1 MSPETTGFTDRLA
14 LRLGG
19 FVTRQPWLAIIATLL
34 LAIGASSGVRFLD
47 FANNYRVF
55 FSPGNPEL
63 VAFDDFQNTYTK
75 NDNILFVI
83 QPGEGEIFESELVD
97 ALEWLT
103 AEAWKIPYA
112 IRVDSATNFQYS
124 WADGDDLTVEDLVR
138 GGMSLGSADLERR
151 RDIALAEPLLR
162 GNLISPDARTTGVN
176 ITLQYPEESLTEV
189 PAAVGHARD
198 LVRQLHDRHPGL
210 RVALSGVSMLNN
222 AFAETGQRDAMT
234 LMPGM
239 FLVLVIFMIII
250 LRSLIA
256 STGTLL
262 VVALSAGSALGLA
275 GYAGVALDPISLTA
289 PIIIMTLGIADGIHL
304 LVTVLALMRD
314 GMDKRAAI
322 RESLRINFL
331 PVVITSV
338 TTVIGFLSLNFSDS
352 PPFWYLGNITAVG
365 VIAALLYSV
374 VFLPAF
380 LSVAPLTVSRR
391 SSGVA
396 SASRV
401 LGSLADWVTARYRP
415 VLAIVGTLTI
425 LLVAF
430 VPTIDLNDEWVKYFD
445 YRIPFRADAEWGMEN
460 LNGIYLLEFSVDAEG
475 PEGISDP
482 EYLHHLERFTAW
494 LRTQPE
500 VTHVYSYTDVI
511 KRLNKNMHADDPT
524 WYRMPEE
531 RDLAA
536 QYLLLYELSLPYGL
550 DLNDRINIDK
560 SATRVTATVGDRSTV
575 EFRDVLGRARDW
587 LRAETPE
594 YMWAEP
600 TGASVMFAYISERN
614 ITSML
619 RGNLVAVLLI
629 AGVLIVA
636 LRSVGLGALSLV
648 PNVVPILVSF
658 GIWALLVGQV
668 GMAAAT
674 VSATSLGIVVDDTV
688 HFLTKYLRARREKR
702 YDRPAAIRYAFETVG
717 VAIISTT
724 VILAFGF
731 GVLAFSAF
739 RINAQMGLLTM
750 LSIVLALATDLLLL
764 PALLMVGHRGSQK
777 EKIAMKETNV
787 LKHASPVSVGNA
799 TAVLLAAVL
808 LGFTV
813 SGSTLAADS
822 NTVGDSPRQ
831 AEGQAQTNGDVL
843 VRDRGA
849 PAPGSLE
856 HVALDELS
864 AEERGWAIAAR
875 SDRSDRGFAD
885 SVVDF
890 QMILRNAAGKESTR
904 TLSLRTLEMPDE
916 SVGDKSLIVFSSP
929 ADIDGTA
936 LLSHA
941 KILEP
946 DDQWLYLPA
955 LKRVKRISS
964 VNKSGPFVGS
974 EFAFE
979 DFTALELE
987 KYDHR
992 YLRSEVCGDL
1002 VCDVIER
1009 TPRYEHSGYTKQI
1022 AWVDQEVFQVRTVE
1036 FYDRRGD
1043 LLKTLVLDDY
1053 RLYAGTYWRAHQFS
1067 MVNHQTRKETD
1078 LVYSEYRFG
1087 IGVKE
1092 SDFVRGALQ
1101 RIR

>member
-1 MSPETTGFTDRLA
+1 MSSDTLGFTDRVA
-14 LRLGG
+14 LRLGR
-19 FVTRQPWLAIIATLL
+19 FVTRRPWVVIVATLL
-34 LAIGASSGVRFLD
+34 LAIGASSGVRFLA
-47 FANNYRVF
+47 FSNNYRVF
-55 FSPGNPEL
+55 FSPENPEL
-63 VAFDDFQNTYTK
+63 VAFDDFQDTYTK

-83 QPGEGEIFESELVD
+83 QPSEGAIFEPELVD

-112 IRVDSATNFQYS
+112 IRVDSVTNFQYS

-138 GGMSLGSADLERR
+138 GGGSLASAELERR
-151 RDIALAEPLLR
+151 RDIALSEPLLR

-176 ITLQYPEESLTEV
+176 VTLQYPEESLTEV

-198 LVRQLHDRHPGL
+198 LARQLRDRHPGL

-222 AFAETGQRDAMT
+222 AFAEAGQRDALT
-234 LMPGM
+234 LIPGM
-239 FLVLVIFMIII
+239 FVALVVFMIIV
-250 LRSLIA
+250 LRSVTGSA
-256 STGTLL
+256 GTLL
-262 VVALSAGSALGLA
+262 VVALSAASALGLA

-289 PIIIMTLGIADGIHL
+289 PIIIMTLGIADGVHL
-304 LVTVLALMRD
+304 LVTVLTLMRD

-322 RESLRINFL
+322 RESLRVNFL

-380 LSVAPLTVSRR
+380 LSVAPLTVRHRSRE
-391 SSGVA
+391 GA
-396 SASRV
+396 PASRV
-401 LGSLADWVTARYRP
+401 LGSLADWVTARHRP
-415 VLAIVGTLTI
+415 VLAIVGTLTVV
-425 LLVAF
+425 LVAF

-445 YRIPFRADAEWGMEN
+445 HRIAFRADAEWGMEH
-460 LNGIYLLEFSVDAEG
+460 LNGLYLLEVSVDAEG

-482 EYLHHLERFTAW
+482 DYLQHLERFTVW
-494 LRTQPE
+494 LRAQPE

-511 KRLNKNMHADDPT
+511 KRLNKNMHADDPM
-524 WYRMPEE
+524 WYRIPEQ

-550 DLNDRINIDK
+550 DLNDRISIDK
-560 SATRVTATVGDRSTV
+560 AATRVTATVGDRSTV
-575 EFRDVLGRARDW
+575 EFRTVLGRARDW

-600 TGASVMFAYISERN
+600 TGASVLFAYISERN

-619 RGNLVAVLLI
+619 RGNLLAVLLI

-636 LRSVGLGALSLV
+636 LRSVGLGILSLV
-648 PNVVPILVSF
+648 PNVVPILVAF
-658 GIWALLVGQV
+658 GLWALVVRQV

-702 YDRPAAIRYAFETVG
+702 YDRPAAIRDAFETVG

-724 VILAFGF
+724 VILAVGF

-750 LSIVLALATDLLLL
+750 MSIVLALATDLLLL

-777 EKIAMKETNV
+777 EKRAMQETTV
-787 LKHASPVSVGNA
+787 VTHVSPVSVGSA
-799 TAVLLAAVL
+799 TAVLMAAVL

-822 NTVGDSPRQ
+822 STAGDSPQ
-831 AEGQAQTNGDVL
+831 ESTDQAQTRGDAL
-843 VRDRGA
+843 VRARDA
-849 PAPGSLE
+849 TATNPVE
-856 HVALDELS
+856 DVALDELS
-864 AEERGWAIAAR
+864 PEERGWAIAAR
-875 SDRSDRGFAD
+875 SDRSDRGFRD

-916 SVGDKSLIVFSSP
+916 GVGDKSLIVFDSP

-955 LKRVKRISS
+955 LRRVKRISS

-987 KYDHR
+987 KYDYR
-992 YLRSEVCGDL
+992 YVRSEACSNL

-1009 TPRYEHSGYTKQI
+1009 IPRYEHSGYTRQM
-1022 AWVDQEVFQVRTVE
+1022 AWVDQEVFQVRKVE

-1078 LVYSEYRFG
+1078 LVYAEYRFG
-1087 IGVKE
+1087 TGVQE

-1101 RIR
+1101 RVR

>member
-1 MSPETTGFTDRLA
+1 MSSDTPGFTDRVA
-14 LRLGG
+14 LGLGR
-19 FVTRQPWLAIIATLL
+19 FVTRRPWVAIVATLL
-34 LAIGASSGVRFLD
+34 LAIGAGSGIRFLA
-47 FANNYRVF
+47 FSNNYRVF
-55 FSPGNPEL
+55 FSPENPEL

-83 QPGEGEIFESELVD
+83 QPGEGEIFEPELVD

-103 AEAWKIPYA
+103 TEAWKIPFA
-112 IRVDSATNFQYS
+112 IRVDSVTNFQYS
-124 WADGDDLTVEDLVR
+124 WAAGDDLTVEDLVR
-138 GGMSLGSADLERR
+138 GGASLEPTELERR
-151 RDIALAEPLLR
+151 RDIALDEPLLH

-176 ITLQYPEESLTEV
+176 VTLQYPEESLTEV

-222 AFAETGQRDAMT
+222 AFAEAGQRDALT
-234 LMPGM
+234 LLPGM
-239 FLVLVIFMIII
+239 FVVLMVFMILVL
-250 LRSLIA
+250 RSVTGSA
-256 STGTLL
+256 GTLL
-262 VVALSAGSALGLA
+262 VVALSAVSALGLA

-289 PIIIMTLGIADGIHL
+289 PIIIMTLGIADGVHL
-304 LVTVLALMRD
+304 LVTVRTLMGD

-322 RESLRINFL
+322 RESLRVNFL
-331 PVVITSV
+331 PVLMTSV

-365 VIAALLYSV
+365 VVAALLFSV

-391 SSGVA
+391 SGDRA
-396 SASRV
+396 GASRV

-415 VLAIVGTLTI
+415 VLAIVGTLTV

-445 YRIPFRADAEWGMEN
+445 DRIAFRGDAEWGMEH
-460 LNGIYLLEFSVDAEG
+460 LNGLYLLEFSVDAEG

-482 EYLHHLERFTAW
+482 DYLDHLERFTVW
-494 LRTQPE
+494 LRAQPE

-524 WYRMPEE
+524 WYRMPEQ

-550 DLNDRINIDK
+550 DLNDRIAIDK
-560 SATRVTATVGDRSTV
+560 SATRVTVTVGDRSTV

-587 LRAETPE
+587 LRAETPD

-600 TGASVMFAYISERN
+600 TGASVLFAYISERN

-619 RGNLVAVLLI
+619 RGNLLAVLLI

-636 LRSVGLGALSLV
+636 LRSVGLGTLSLV
-648 PNVVPILVSF
+648 PNVVPILVAF
-658 GIWALLVGQV
+658 GIWALVVRQV

-688 HFLTKYLRARREKR
+688 HFLAKYLRARREKR

-750 LSIVLALATDLLLL
+750 MSIVLALATDLLLL
-764 PALLMVGHRGSQK
+764 PALLMIGHRRSQK
-777 EKIAMKETNV
+777 ENTAMEDTTV
-787 LKHASPVSVGNA
+787 VTRISPVSAGSAAAIMLV
-799 TAVLLAAVL
+799 AVMT
-808 LGFTV
+808 GFIA
-813 SGSTLAADS
+813 SGSTLAAES
-822 NTVGDSPRQ
+822 AAAGQGQTAAETLSP
-831 AEGQAQTNGDVL
+831 ED
-843 VRDRGA
+843 
-849 PAPGSLE
+849 
-856 HVALDELS
+856 
-864 AEERGWAIAAR
+864 RGWAVAAR
-875 SDRSDRGFAD
+875 SDRSDRGFGD
-885 SVVDF
+885 SEVDF

-916 SVGDKSLIVFSSP
+916 GVGDKSLIVFSSP

-955 LKRVKRISS
+955 LRRVKRISS

-987 KYDHR
+987 KYDYK
-992 YLRSEVCGDL
+992 YLRGEACGDL
-1002 VCDVIER
+1002 LCDVIER
-1009 TPRYEHSGYTKQI
+1009 TPRYEHSGYTTQI
-1022 AWVDQEVFQVRTVE
+1022 SWVDQKVFQVRKVE

-1053 RLYAGTYWRAHQFS
+1053 RLYGGGYWRAHRFS

-1078 LVYSEYRFG
+1078 LVYDEYRFDV
-1087 IGVKE
+1087 GVKE

-1101 RIR
+1101 RVR

>member
-1 MSPETTGFTDRLA
+1 MSPDTLGFTDRLT

-19 FVTRQPWLAIIATLL
+19 FVTRRPWVVIVATLL
-34 LAIGASSGVRFLD
+34 LAIGASSGARFLA
-47 FANNYRVF
+47 FSNNYRVF
-55 FSPGNPEL
+55 FSPENPEL

-83 QPGEGEIFESELVD
+83 QPGEGEVFQPELAD

-112 IRVDSATNFQYS
+112 IRVDSVTNFQHS
-124 WADGDDLTVEDLVR
+124 WANGDDLTVEDLVR
-138 GGMSLGSADLERR
+138 GGVSLGPAELERR
-151 RDIALAEPLLR
+151 RDIGLAEPLLR

-176 ITLQYPEESLTEV
+176 VTLQYPDESLTEV
-189 PAAVGHARD
+189 PAAVAHARD
-198 LVRQLHDRHPGL
+198 LAQQLRDRHPDL
-210 RVALSGVSMLNN
+210 TVALSGVSMLNN

-239 FLVLVIFMIII
+239 FLVLVVFMIIV
-250 LRSLIA
+250 LRSLTGSA
-256 STGTLL
+256 GTLL
-262 VVALSAGSALGLA
+262 VVALSAASALGLA
-275 GYAGVALDPISLTA
+275 GYAGVTLDPIALTA
-289 PIIIMTLGIADGIHL
+289 PIIIMTLGIADSVHL
-304 LVTVLALMRD
+304 LVTALTLMRD
-314 GMDKRAAI
+314 GMEKRAAI
-322 RESLRINFL
+322 RESLRINLL

-338 TTVIGFLSLNFSDS
+338 TTVIGFLSLNFSDA

-365 VIAALLYSV
+365 ILAALLYSV
-374 VFLPAF
+374 FFLPAF
-380 LSVAPLTVSRR
+380 LSIVPLKVRQRSRER
-391 SSGVA
+391 TD
-396 SASRV
+396 ASRV
-401 LGSLADWVTARYRP
+401 LGSMADWVTARHRP
-415 VLAIVGTLTI
+415 VLAVVGTLTI
-425 LLVAF
+425 VLVSF

-445 YRIPFRADAEWGMEN
+445 DRIPFRADAEWGMEN
-460 LNGIYLLEFSVDAEG
+460 LNGIYLLEFSVSAKG

-482 EYLHHLERFTAW
+482 EYLHHLERFTTW
-494 LRTQPE
+494 LRKQPE
-500 VTHVYSYTDVI
+500 VTHVYSYADVI
-511 KRLNKNMHADDPT
+511 KRLNKNMHADDPA
-524 WYRMPEE
+524 WYRIPEE

-550 DLNDRINIDK
+550 DLNDRISIDK
-560 SATRVTATVGDRSTV
+560 AATRVTAAVGDRSTV
-575 EFRDVLGRARDW
+575 EFRGVLGRARDW

-594 YMWAEP
+594 YMWIEP
-600 TGASVMFAYISERN
+600 TGASVMFAYISKRN
-614 ITSML
+614 IESML

-629 AGVLIVA
+629 AAVMILA
-636 LRSVGLGALSLV
+636 FRSVGIGILSLI
-648 PNVVPILVSF
+648 PNAVPILLSF
-658 GIWALLVGQV
+658 GIWALLVRQV

-688 HFLTKYLRARREKR
+688 HFLTKYLRARREEH

-717 VAIISTT
+717 LAIISTT

-764 PALLMVGHRGSQK
+764 PALLMIGHRATEK
-777 EKIAMKETNV
+777 EKTAMKETKI
-787 LKHASPVSVGNA
+787 LKHASSVPA
-799 TAVLLAAVL
+799 RSAPAALLAAVL
-808 LGFTV
+808 L
-813 SGSTLAADS
+813 TL
-822 NTVGDSPRQ
+822 P
-831 AEGQAQTNGDVL
+831 L
-843 VRDRGA
+843 
-849 PAPGSLE
+849 PGSSIAAGSDALE
-856 HVALDELS
+856 TVALDELS
-864 AEERGWAIAAR
+864 SEERGWVIAAR
-875 SDRSDRGFAD
+875 SDRSDRGFVD
-885 SVVDF
+885 SVVDL

-904 TLSLRTLEMPDE
+904 TLSLRTLEIPDE
-916 SVGDKSLIVFSSP
+916 GVGDKSLIVFDRP
-929 ADIDGTA
+929 ADINGTA

-987 KYDHR
+987 KYDYQ
-992 YLRSEVCGDL
+992 YLRSEACGDF
-1002 VCDVIER
+1002 VCDVVER

-1022 AWVDQEVFQVRTVE
+1022 TWVDQEVFQVRKVE

-1043 LLKTLVLDDY
+1043 LLKTLVLEDY
-1053 RLYAGTYWRAHQFS
+1053 RLHDGKYWRGYRFS
-1067 MVNHQTRKETD
+1067 MVNHQTGKETD
-1078 LVYSEYRFG
+1078 LVYSDYQFG
-1087 IGVKE
+1087 IGLKE

-1101 RIR
+1101 RVR

>member
-1 MSPETTGFTDRLA
+1 M
-14 LRLGG
+14 
-19 FVTRQPWLAIIATLL
+19 
-34 LAIGASSGVRFLD
+34 
-47 FANNYRVF
+47 
-55 FSPGNPEL
+55 
-63 VAFDDFQNTYTK
+63 
-75 NDNILFVI
+75 I
-83 QPGEGEIFESELVD
+83 QPGEGPIFEPELVD

-112 IRVDSATNFQYS
+112 IRVDSVTNFQYS

-138 GGMSLGSADLERR
+138 GGGSLASAELERR
-151 RDIALAEPLLR
+151 RDIALSEPLLR

-176 ITLQYPEESLTEV
+176 VTLQYPEESLTEV

-198 LVRQLHDRHPGL
+198 LARQLRDRHPGL

-222 AFAETGQRDAMT
+222 AFAEAGQRDALT
-234 LMPGM
+234 LIPGM
-239 FLVLVIFMIII
+239 FVALVVFMIIV
-250 LRSLIA
+250 LRSVTGSA
-256 STGTLL
+256 GTLL
-262 VVALSAGSALGLA
+262 VVALSAASALGLA

-289 PIIIMTLGIADGIHL
+289 PIIIMTLGIADGVHL
-304 LVTVLALMRD
+304 LVTVLTLMRD

-322 RESLRINFL
+322 RESLRVNFL

-380 LSVAPLTVSRR
+380 LSVAPLTVRHRSRE
-391 SSGVA
+391 GA
-396 SASRV
+396 PASRV
-401 LGSLADWVTARYRP
+401 LGSLADWVTARHRP

-425 LLVAF
+425 VLVAF

-445 YRIPFRADAEWGMEN
+445 HRIPFRGDAEWGMEN
-460 LNGIYLLEFSVDAEG
+460 LNGIYLLEFSVEAEG
-475 PEGISDP
+475 PEGISAP
-482 EYLHHLERFTAW
+482 EYLRHLEGFTAW
-494 LRTQPE
+494 LRAQPE
-500 VTHVYSYTDVI
+500 VTHVYSYADVI

-524 WYRMPEE
+524 WYRLPEE

-550 DLNDRINIDK
+550 DLNDRISIDK

-575 EFRDVLGRARDW
+575 EFRAVLGRARDW
-587 LRAETPE
+587 LQTETPE
-594 YMWAEP
+594 YMWVEP

-619 RGNLVAVLLI
+619 RGNLLAVLLI

-636 LRSVGLGALSLV
+636 LRSVGLGTLSLV
-648 PNVVPILVSF
+648 PNLVPILVSF
-658 GIWALLVGQV
+658 GIWALVVRQV

-688 HFLTKYLRARREKR
+688 HFLSKYLRGRREKR

-731 GVLAFSAF
+731 GLLAFSAF

-750 LSIVLALATDLLLL
+750 MTIVLALATDLLLL
-764 PALLMVGHRGSQK
+764 PALLMVGHRASQK
-777 EKIAMKETNV
+777 EKIAMKETTV
-787 LKHASPVSVGNA
+787 LAHASPVSVGSG

-822 NTVGDSPRQ
+822 NGVPNGLE
-831 AEGQAQTNGDVL
+831 AAGHAQTNGDAV
-843 VRDRGA
+843 VRDRDA
-849 PAPGSLE
+849 SATDSLE

-864 AEERGWAIAAR
+864 AEERGWVIAAR

-885 SVVDF
+885 SVVDMR
-890 QMILRNAAGKESTR
+890 MILRNAAGKESTR
-904 TLSLRTLEMPDE
+904 TLSLRTLEIPDE
-916 SVGDKSLIVFSSP
+916 TVGDKSLIVFSRP

-946 DDQWLYLPA
+946 DDQWFYLPA

-987 KYDHR
+987 KYEYK
-992 YLRSEVCGDL
+992 YLRSETCGDL
-1002 VCDVIER
+1002 VCDVMER
-1009 TPRYEHSGYTKQI
+1009 TPRYEHSGYTTQI
-1022 AWVDQEVFQVRTVE
+1022 AWVDQEVFQVRKVE

-1053 RLYAGTYWRAHQFS
+1053 RLYAGTYWRAHRFS

-1078 LVYSEYRFG
+1078 LVYAEYRFG
-1087 IGVKE
+1087 VGMKE

>member
-1 MSPETTGFTDRLA
+1 MSSDTPRFTDRLA
-14 LRLGG
+14 QRLGR
-19 FVTRQPWLAIIATLL
+19 FVTRRPWVAIVATLL
-34 LAIGASSGVRFLD
+34 LAIGASSGARFLA
-47 FANNYRVF
+47 FSNNYRVF
-55 FSPGNPEL
+55 FSPENPEL

-83 QPGEGEIFESELVD
+83 QPAEGAVFEPELVD

-112 IRVDSATNFQYS
+112 IRVDSVTNFQHS

-138 GGMSLGSADLERR
+138 GGISLESAELERR

-162 GNLISPDARTTGVN
+162 GNLISPDARTTGINV
-176 ITLQYPEESLTEV
+176 TLQYPEESLTEV

-210 RVALSGVSMLNN
+210 HVALSGVSMLNN
-222 AFAETGQRDAMT
+222 AFAEAGQHDAMT

-239 FLVLVIFMIII
+239 FVVLVVFMIIV
-250 LRSLIA
+250 LRSVIA
-256 STGTLL
+256 SAGTLL
-262 VVALSAGSALGLA
+262 VVVLSAASALGLA

-338 TTVIGFLSLNFSDS
+338 TTVIGFLSLNFSDA

-380 LSVAPLTVSRR
+380 LSVAPLTVRRR
-391 SSGVA
+391 SPERAGASG
-396 SASRV
+396 V
-401 LGSLADWVTARYRP
+401 LGSMADWVTTRYRP
-415 VLAIVGTLTI
+415 VLAVVGTLTI
-425 LLVAF
+425 VLVAF
-430 VPTIDLNDEWVKYFD
+430 VPTIALNDEWVKYFD
-445 YRIPFRADAEWGMEN
+445 HRIPFRGDAEWGMEH
-460 LNGIYLLEFSVDAEG
+460 LNGIYLLEFSVEAEE

-482 EYLHHLERFTAW
+482 AYLHHLERFTTW
-494 LRTQPE
+494 LRAQPE

-531 RDLAA
+531 RNLAA

-550 DLNDRINIDK
+550 DLNDRISIDK

-575 EFRDVLGRARDW
+575 EFRTVLGRARDW
-587 LRAETPE
+587 LRTETPE

-600 TGASVMFAYISERN
+600 TGASVLFAYISERN

-619 RGNLVAVLLI
+619 RGNLVAILLI

-636 LRSVGLGALSLV
+636 LRSVGLGTLSLV
-648 PNVVPILVSF
+648 PNVVPILVAF
-658 GIWALLVGQV
+658 GIWALVVRQV

-674 VSATSLGIVVDDTV
+674 VSATALGIVVDDTV
-688 HFLTKYLRARREKR
+688 HFLSKYLRARREKR

-750 LSIVLALATDLLLL
+750 LTIILALATDLLLL
-764 PALLMVGHRGSQK
+764 PALLMVGHRTSRK
-777 EKIAMKETNV
+777 EKTVTKHTI
-787 LKHASPVSVGNA
+787 LKPA
-799 TAVLLAAVL
+799 TAAALAAVL
-808 LGFTV
+808 VGYGF
-813 SGSTLAADS
+813 
-822 NTVGDSPRQ
+822 
-831 AEGQAQTNGDVL
+831 
-843 VRDRGA
+843 GA
-849 PAPGSLE
+849 S
-856 HVALDELS
+856 HLS
-864 AEERGWAIAAR
+864 AAPDEEAERGWAVAAR
-875 SDRSDRGFAD
+875 SDRSDRGFTD
-885 SVVDF
+885 SVVDL
-890 QMILRNAAGKESTR
+890 QMILRNAAGKEATR
-904 TLSLRTLEMPDE
+904 SLSLSTLEVPDE
-916 SVGDKSLIVFSSP
+916 SVGDKTLIVFDRP

-941 KILEP
+941 KILDP

-987 KYDHR
+987 KYDYR
-992 YLRSEVCGDL
+992 YLRDEPCGEL
-1002 VCDVIER
+1002 TCDVVER
-1009 TPRYEHSGYTKQI
+1009 TPRYEHSGYTRQVT
-1022 AWVDQEVFQVRTVE
+1022 WVDQEVYQVRTVE

-1043 LLKTLVLDDY
+1043 LLKTLVFDDY
-1053 RLYAGTYWRAHQFS
+1053 RQYAGSYWRSHRMS

-1078 LVYSEYRFG
+1078 LIFSDFRFRTG
-1087 IGVKE
+1087 AKE
-1092 SDFVRGALQ
+1092 SDFVRGAL
-1101 RIR
+1101 RRVR